1 MGGRAKEFKTIDEQ
15 IEILKEKGL
24 IIKDEQTAKDIL
36 LRENYFFISGY
47 RYMFYKSDRDKV
59 FIQGT
64 TFEELYGLFQF
75 DRNVRNIFFKHL
87 LIIEN
92 NIKSIFSYQL
102 SLKYGY
108 KEADYLKLENFTQ
121 DTARTRQVSDVIN
134 KMKRQIRVN
143 GRQNAATLHYLN
155 NYGYLPMWIVV
166 KVLSFGIISEL
177 YTILKNE
184 DQRNISDFYKMSEI
198 DMGIFLPLMSNY
210 RNLCAHEDILYDH
223 KTQRVIPN
231 NKYHEKLNIPK
242 EADEYKYGKNDMFA
256 LLIMLKYMLRDE
268 EFRLLAYEIGYE
280 IDLLDGKVNTIPL
293 TKILEKLGFP
303 ANWKDIVEM

>member
-1 MGGRAKEFKTIDEQ
+1 
-15 IEILKEKGL
+15 
-24 IIKDEQTAKDIL
+24 
-36 LRENYFFISGY
+36 
-47 RYMFYKSDRDKV
+47 
-59 FIQGT
+59 
-64 TFEELYGLFQF
+64 
-75 DRNVRNIFFKHL
+75 

-92 NIKSIFSYQL
+92 NVKSIFSYQL

-198 DMGIFLPLMSNY
+198 DMGIFLPLLSNY
-210 RNLCAHEDILYDH
+210 RNLCAHEEILYDH
-223 KTQRVIPN
+223 RTQRVIPN

-242 EADEYKYGKNDMFA
+242 EADEYIYGKNDLFA

-293 TKILEKLGFP
+293 NKILEKLGLP
-303 ANWKDIVEM
+303 SNWKDIIEM